1 MQGSKK
7 KFRKSLRL
15 EMKYENDTPHP
26 QLPTVTPIV
35 STTTTTF
42 TSTTSSG
49 RGKYLKFA
57 KHRVLQKKKNSFP
70 HFHQMMI

>member
-35 STTTTTF
+35 STTSTTF
-42 TSTTSSG
+42 TSTTYSG
-49 RGKYLKFA
+49 TIQSLLHACWKDNKSTFFLC
-57 KHRVLQKKKNSFP
+57 
-70 HFHQMMI
+70 

>member
-35 STTTTTF
+35 STTTTTY

-49 RGKYLKFA
+49 KYKVCYMLLGRTINQ
-57 KHRVLQKKKNSFP
+57 HSCMDL
-70 HFHQMMI
+70 